1 MPGILCLNKQSSI
14 CPLGKKRITVTF
26 STTVMK
32 SSILLF
38 CVFPNFL
45 IKLFSYTILLY
56 KSRLGHPP
64 FPPHYLGIPSKP
76 NDLPFQGVSCMANNK
91 ASLLCSTLLLGQK
104 SLYPL
109 KPQDFR
115 HPGNLS
121 ENGFYLLCL
130 EGKMIN
136 LLFHGQVREALSL
149 PAGST
154 LIKCGFYVN
163 HNPDFLWIQN
173 ILAPLSLSDSKTR
186 PWQMSFWAFADHS
199 STKHNSL
206 ILSLRA
212 IYTNRSWLIET
223 PALGTFPFFSLKSS
237 LKGSQGNP
245 H

>member
-1 MPGILCLNKQSSI
+1 
-14 CPLGKKRITVTF
+14 
-26 STTVMK
+26 
-32 SSILLF
+32 
-38 CVFPNFL
+38 
-45 IKLFSYTILLY
+45 
-56 KSRLGHPP
+56 
-64 FPPHYLGIPSKP
+64 
-76 NDLPFQGVSCMANNK
+76 MANNK
-91 ASLLCSTLLLGQK
+91 ASLFCSNPFSGEKVSYALR
-104 SLYPL
+104 
-109 KPQDFR
+109 PQNSR

-121 ENGFYLLCL
+121 ENGFHLLCL
-130 EGKMIN
+130 EGRMIN

-212 IYTNRSWLIET
+212 IYTNRSWLIEA
-223 PALGTFPFFSLKSS
+223 PALGTFPFFFSLKSS
-237 LKGSQGNP
+237 LKGSQGNS